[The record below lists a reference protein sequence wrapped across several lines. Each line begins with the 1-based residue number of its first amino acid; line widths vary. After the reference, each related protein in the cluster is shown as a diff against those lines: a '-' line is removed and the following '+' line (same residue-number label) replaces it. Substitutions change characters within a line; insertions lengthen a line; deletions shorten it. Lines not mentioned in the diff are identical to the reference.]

1 MQLYTS
7 SLTQYNRLPTREVSI
22 GDLLL
27 GNFNPIRVQTMTTTD
42 TMDTIATVEQSIRCI
57 EAGAEL
63 VRITAP
69 SKKEAENLQNIKVEL
84 RKRGYTT
91 PLIADIHFTP
101 NAAEIA
107 ARIVEKVR
115 VNPGNYVDKKKFE
128 FIEYTDADY
137 VEEIDRI
144 RERFTPLVKICREYG
159 TAMRIGTNHGS
170 LSDRIMSRYGDT
182 PMGMVESAMEFLR
195 IARGESYH
203 NIILSMKSSNPQ
215 VMVQAYRL
223 LIQQMQS
230 EFNECYPLHLGV
242 TEAGDGEDGR
252 VKSAAGIGTL
262 LEDGIGDT
270 IRVSLTE
277 DPEFEIPVCR
287 DLVKRYSPPTPQKG
301 ELEKSLHPSVSSIPP
316 LEGGEA
322 TLPYSP
328 FAYRRRPTFEVGNI
342 GAKHVPVVIA
352 DFSKLK
358 SITPQSLQSIG
369 YSYNESTD
377 KWNIGDAAADYIFT
391 GNHVVDFALPGTLK
405 VVVYPATWQQIV
417 IKEDDINPPQKYLP
431 IYQDSG
437 YADAK
442 VKGNVINFVMI
453 DCFNSSEEHD
463 FTYMDSL
470 ANDPTVVICL
480 SSTNH
485 HAMPAV
491 RRMFIELMNRRIDN
505 PVVIIC
511 DSQWQTADEHLIH
524 FATECGALLLD
535 GFGDGISLGLSSN
548 AYMQANVNASGRNYL
563 VNQTTEQ
570 FINNTAFT
578 ILQATRTRI
587 SKTEYISCPSCG
599 RTLFD
604 LQETTAKIRSVTNHL
619 KGVKIAIMGC
629 IVNGP
634 GEMADADFGYVG
646 SGIGKITLYKG
657 KEVVKRNVPSEIAVS
672 ELIKLLKE
680 SDVWVEEKEMA

>member
-1 MQLYTS
+1 MQFYCE
-7 SLTQYNRLPTREVSI
+7 SLTGYQRLKTREVNI

-27 GNFNPIRVQTMTTTD
+27 GNFHPIRVQTMTTTD
-42 TMDTIATVEQSIRCI
+42 TMDTLATVEQSIRCI
-57 EAGAEL
+57 EAGSEL

-69 SKKEAENLQNIKVEL
+69 SKTEAENLLNIKNEL

-128 FIEYTDADY
+128 QIEYTNAEY
-137 VEEIDRI
+137 AEEIDRI
-144 RERFTPLVKICREYG
+144 RERFTPLVKICKEYG

-182 PMGMVESAMEFLR
+182 PIGMVESAMEFLR
-195 IARGESYH
+195 IARGETYH

-223 LIQQMQS
+223 LIKTMFD
-230 EFNECYPLHLGV
+230 EFGEIYPLHLGV

-252 VKSAAGIGTL
+252 IKSAIGIGTL

-277 DPEFEIPVCR
+277 DPEFEIPVCK
-287 DLVKRYSPPTPQKG
+287 DLVKRYNGDSGSMTDGQQKEHI
-301 ELEKSLHPSVSSIPP
+301 ELKSDNDQRS
-316 LEGGEA
+316 
-322 TLPYSP
+322 TTNLPYSP
-328 FAYRRRPTFEVGNI
+328 FEYKRRETFAINNI
-342 GAKHVPVVIA
+342 GGKNVPVVVA
-352 DFSKLK
+352 DLSKIEK
-358 SITPQSLQSIG
+358 ITPTHLQSIG
-369 YSYNESTD
+369 YTYDAVTD
-377 KWNIGDAAADYIFT
+377 KWTIGDAAADYIFT
-391 GNHVVDFALPGTLK
+391 GNQLINFALPGTLK
-405 VVVYPATWQQIV
+405 VIVYPAAWGLA
-417 IKEDDINPPQKYLP
+417 EDQSTYFP
-431 IYQDSG
+431 IYSDSG
-437 YADAK
+437 FAEAEFK
-442 VKGNVINFVMI
+442 SEQLNFVMI
-453 DCFNSSEEHD
+453 DCFSDTTTINDYSYLEKI
-463 FTYMDSL
+463 

-480 SSTNH
+480 SSTNSN
-485 HAMPAV
+485 AMQSV
-491 RRMFIELMNRRIDN
+491 RRMFVELMNRDIKN
-505 PVVIIC
+505 PVVLIT
-511 DSQWQTADEHLIH
+511 DSSWQTPDEHLIH
-524 FATECGALLLD
+524 FATETGALFLE
-535 GFGDGISLGLSSN
+535 GMGDGICLGYSSKATMN
-548 AYMQANVNASGRNYL
+548 TLKATGRTYL
-563 VNQTTEQ
+563 EVKDSNQFT
-570 FINNTAFT
+570 NNTAFS

-604 LQETTAKIRSVTNHL
+604 LQETTGKIRARTNHL

-646 SGIGKITLYKG
+646 SGPGKITLYKG
-657 KEVVKRNVPSEIAVS
+657 KEVMKRNVNSEVAVE
-672 ELIKLLKE
+672 ELINLIKE
-680 SDVWVEEKEMA
+680 NDAWVEIS

>member
-1 MQLYTS
+1 MQLYCN
-7 SLTQYNRLPTREVSI
+7 SLTQYGRLQTREVKI
-22 GDLLL
+22 GNLLL
-27 GNFNPIRVQTMTTTD
+27 GNFHPIRLQTMTTTD
-42 TMDTIATVEQSIRCI
+42 TMDTLATVEQSIRCI

-69 SKKEAENLQNIKVEL
+69 SKKEAENLQNIKDEL
-84 RKRGYTT
+84 RKRGYDT
-91 PLIADIHFTP
+91 PLVADIHFTP

-128 FIEYTDADY
+128 QIDYTDAEY
-137 VEEIDRI
+137 LEEIDRI
-144 RERFTPLVKICREYG
+144 RERFTPLVKICNEYG

-203 NIILSMKSSNPQ
+203 NIILSMKASNPQ

-223 LIQQMQS
+223 LIQQMDA
-230 EFNECYPLHLGV
+230 EFGECYPLHLGV

-270 IRVSLTE
+270 VRVSLTE

-287 DLVKRYSPPTPQKG
+287 DIVKRYSFVSRQ
-301 ELEKSLHPSVSSIPP
+301 SSVVSIPAI
-316 LEGGEA
+316 EKI
-322 TLPYSP
+322 PYSP
-328 FAYRRRPTFEVGNI
+328 FVYQRRETFAVGNI

-352 DFSKLK
+352 DLSKIDN
-358 SITPQSLQSIG
+358 ITAKHLESIG
-369 YSYNESTD
+369 YKYDKLTD
-377 KWNIGDAAADYIFT
+377 KWNISDGAADYVFT
-391 GNHVVDFALPGTLK
+391 GHQLLTFALPGTLQ
-405 VVVYPATWQQIV
+405 VITYPAAWSGAAD
-417 IKEDDINPPQKYLP
+417 KEKYFP
-431 IYQDSG
+431 IFDSTG
-437 YADAK
+437 YLGAEAK
-442 VKGNVINFVMI
+442 SKDLNFVMI
-453 DCFNSSEEHD
+453 DCFSDETTIND
-463 FTYMDSL
+463 FTNIDEL
-470 ANDPTVVICL
+470 ANDPAVVICL
-480 SSTNH
+480 SSTNQ

-491 RRMFIELMNRRIDN
+491 RRMFMELMSRKIQN
-505 PVVIIC
+505 PVVLIT
-511 DSQWQTADEHLIH
+511 DSNWQTADEHLIH
-524 FATECGALLLD
+524 YSTECGALFLD
-535 GFGDGISLGLSSN
+535 GLGDGICLGMTTESYQQQSSGT
-548 AYMQANVNASGRNYL
+548 QDTSGRNYSNNTS
-563 VNQTTEQ
+563 VEQ
-570 FINNTAFT
+570 FINSTAFS

-646 SGIGKITLYKG
+646 SGVGKITLYKG
-657 KEVVKRNVPSEIAVS
+657 KEIMKRNIDSEIAVD
-672 ELIKLLKE
+672 ELINLLKE
-680 SDVWVEEKEMA
+680 SEAWIEPA